1 MHERERRKSKRKKD
15 GSQHKERLKGR
26 DDQVRKR
33 ELLAKRKMVKMSWGG
48 CLLERKK
55 NNGQG
60 PGVLSWSA
68 TKGIGKEVKVGS
80 LYSL

>member
-1 MHERERRKSKRKKD
+1 MHEREGRKFKRKRD

-33 ELLAKRKMVKMSWGG
+33 ELLAERKMAKMSWFG
-48 CLLERKK
+48 CLLERKF
-55 NNGQG
+55 
-60 PGVLSWSA
+60 A